1 VWGFEPQSNRCFLGP
16 TRAHIPNSVLIGS
29 AIFAQLTAE
38 SPYTYNRPPLS
49 ANLIHGSL
57 GTPKSTP
64 QTASESVQPFS
75 QGSRSQETGS
85 PCWSICGNRPHL
97 CCTAMWPNNHANI
110 CKGTVNQKSQLNQL
124 CWKKSL
130 LDYDAKYNV
139 QCTSE
144 MSVTSACTARLRFL
158 IKNALYKST
167 VITVIIIITVVHSPY
182 ASVNEAAP

>member
-1 VWGFEPQSNRCFLGP
+1 MVPWAHPNPHPKRHLNQFSRFLRALDHKRLAVHAGP
-16 TRAHIPNSVLIGS
+16 SCDNM
-29 AIFAQLTAE
+29 
-38 SPYTYNRPPLS
+38 
-49 ANLIHGSL
+49 
-57 GTPKSTP
+57 
-64 QTASESVQPFS
+64 
-75 QGSRSQETGS
+75 
-85 PCWSICGNRPHL
+85 PHL
-97 CCTAMWPNNHANI
+97 CSIAMWPNNHANI